1 MRWLMAMVL
10 WDMGETPAKTGRPN
24 SSAGRKR
31 LHAAPD
37 GASAFLP
44 ARQFPFRLH
53 IRVSTAPMEPIQ
65 PYPVS
70 SAMIDP
76 HTTDLPSAAAAL
88 HSAGGLPD
96 IAAAGMASFV

>member
-1 MRWLMAMVL
+1 
-10 WDMGETPAKTGRPN
+10 
-24 SSAGRKR
+24 
-31 LHAAPD
+31 
-37 GASAFLP
+37 
-44 ARQFPFRLH
+44 
-53 IRVSTAPMEPIQ
+53 MEPIQ